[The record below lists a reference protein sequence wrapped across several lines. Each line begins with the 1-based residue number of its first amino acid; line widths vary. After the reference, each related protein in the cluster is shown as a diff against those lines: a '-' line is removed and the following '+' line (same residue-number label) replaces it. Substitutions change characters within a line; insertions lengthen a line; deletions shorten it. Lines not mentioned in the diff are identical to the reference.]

1 MTGPKPTMTAQD
13 IAALRK
19 KNEDEAK
26 AIRFLVIKVAVFML
40 VPAIAGGIAAWW
52 VIG

>member
-1 MTGPKPTMTAQD
+1 VSRQD
-13 IAALRK
+13 SEALRRQTM
-19 KNEDEAK
+19 DEAK

-40 VPAIAGGIAAWW
+40 VPIVAGLIAAWW